1 MDACLQYLRYFA
13 ERERSCA
20 SVPDPDGHSR
30 VQGIR
35 DECPAD
41 TAAQEAWDTS
51 RHVEQGLHW
60 LGTRGF
66 TL

>member
-1 MDACLQYLRYFA
+1 MEACLQYLSYFA

-20 SVPDPDGHSR
+20 SVPDPNGHSR
-30 VQGIR
+30 VRGIR
-35 DECPAD
+35 DERPAD
-41 TAAQEAWDTS
+41 TAAQEAWDAS
-51 RHVEQGLHW
+51 RRVEQGLHW